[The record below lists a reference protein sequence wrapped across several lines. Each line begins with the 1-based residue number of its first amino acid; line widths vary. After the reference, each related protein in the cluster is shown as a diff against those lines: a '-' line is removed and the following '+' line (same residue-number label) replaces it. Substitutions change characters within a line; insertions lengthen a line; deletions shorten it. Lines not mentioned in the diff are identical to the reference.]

1 MGLSRSPIIP
11 NSAGGSIV
19 KVASQRGIRR
29 SALALALFGAAVS
42 AQAAGITAAE
52 RSAYAER
59 VNFAVAAPGEKIDSF
74 IVYYNGQD
82 ASLTRDES
90 RSAQAMSL
98 AAADVTRV
106 GKDLGL
112 TLAIERELATGG
124 VLISA
129 TNREGARGGAID
141 AERVMI
147 EIAKNPNV
155 SKVEPNKRV
164 HAFLVPNDTRYGEQ
178 WDMFNAVGGM
188 NVQSAWDVATG
199 SGVVVA
205 VIDTGIAPH
214 SDLAGQT
221 VAGYDFISSSA
232 TARDG
237 NGRDANP
244 NDEGDWFATNECGVP
259 YSSGSSWHGTH
270 VAGTVAAIANN
281 NKGVAGVAFNA
292 KVQPVR
298 VLGKCGGSI
307 ADIADAII
315 WSSGGTVSGVP
326 ANATPARVINLSLGG
341 QGACSTTEQNAIN
354 SARSRGTVLAIA
366 SGNDNA
372 NVSGFDPGNCNGVI
386 SIAATTKAGSRA
398 SYSNYGA
405 LIDVS
410 APGGDGSGGAGD
422 ILSTLNSGSTTQSSE
437 SYAFYAGTSMAAPHV
452 AGLAAL
458 MLSKNASLT
467 PDQIETLIKNNA
479 KPLPGSCSGGCGTG
493 IIDAAKTLAAVSGGG
508 GSNTP
513 PVANFSVTTSGLT
526 ASFTDTSTDSNGSI
540 ASRAWNFGDGT
551 TSTAANPS
559 KTYSAAGTFTVTLTV
574 TDNGGATN
582 TRTQSVTVS
591 SGGGGGGTVLTN
603 GVART
608 GLSGAANTETTY
620 TLVVPSGASGLKF
633 VMAGGTG
640 DADMYVKFGSAP
652 TTTTYDCRPYQSG
665 NNETCNIATAQAGTY
680 YVKLRGY
687 SAYSGVSLTGSF
699 TTGGGGGG
707 GPFTNT
713 TDYNIPDSSSV
724 SSPITVSGQSGNG
737 STTTQVAVNIVHTYR
752 GDLQIDLIAPNG
764 TSTRLK
770 NTSSSDSADN
780 VVATYSVNTSGS
792 PRNGTWQLRVTDA
805 YSGDTGY
812 INQWSIQF

>member
-1 MGLSRSPIIP
+1 
-11 NSAGGSIV
+11 V

-29 SALALALFGAAVS
+29 SALALALLGAVVS
-42 AQAAGITAAE
+42 AQAAGITAAD
-52 RSAYAER
+52 RAANADR

-82 ASLTRDES
+82 ATLERSPS
-90 RSAQAMSL
+90 ASAQALSL
-98 AAADVTRV
+98 ATQDAERV
-106 GKDLGL
+106 GKSLGL
-112 TLAIERELATGG
+112 TMSVERELATGG
-124 VLISA
+124 ILIRAAS
-129 TNREGARGGAID
+129 TSDRRGVID
-141 AERVMI
+141 SDSVMV
-147 EIAKNPNV
+147 ELAKNPSV

-164 HAFLVPNDTRYGEQ
+164 HALLVPNDTRYSEQ
-178 WDMFNAVGGM
+178 WGYFNATGGM
-188 NVQSAWDVATG
+188 NVQSAWDVSTG

-205 VIDTGIAPH
+205 VIDTGITPH

-221 VAGYDFISSSA
+221 VAGYDFISDAA

-237 NGRDANP
+237 NGRDSNP
-244 NDEGDWFATNECGVP
+244 NDEGDWFSAADCGVS
-259 YSSGSSWHGTH
+259 YSSNSSWHGTH
-270 VAGTVAAIANN
+270 VAGTIAALTNN
-281 NKGVAGVAFNA
+281 SKGVAGVAFNA

-307 ADIADAII
+307 ADIADAIV

-326 ANATPARVINLSLGG
+326 ANATPAKVINLSLGG

-366 SGNDNA
+366 AGNSNA
-372 NVSGFDPGNCNGVI
+372 NVSGFDPGNCAGII

-422 ILSTLNSGSTTQSSE
+422 ILSTLNAGTTTQGAE
-437 SYAFYAGTSMAAPHV
+437 SYALYAGTSMATPHV

-458 MLSKNASLT
+458 MLSKNPSLT
-467 PDQIETLIKNNA
+467 PDQVETLIKNNA
-479 KPLPGSCSGGCGTG
+479 KPLPGTCSGGCGTG
-493 IIDAAKTLAAVSGGG
+493 IIDAAKTLAAVTGGG
-508 GSNTP
+508 GNVAPT
-513 PVANFSVTTSGLT
+513 ANFSVTTSGLT
-526 ASFTDTSTDSNGSI
+526 ATFTDSSTDSDGTI
-540 ASRAWNFGDGT
+540 ASRSWNFGDGT
-551 TSTAANPS
+551 TSTATSPS
-559 KTYSAAGTFTVTLTV
+559 KTYSAAGTYTVTLTV

-582 TRTQSVTVS
+582 TKTSSVTVS
-591 SGGGGGGTVLTN
+591 SGGGGGGTVLDN
-603 GVART
+603 GVAKT
-608 GLSGAANTETTY
+608 GLSGAASSETTY
-620 TLVVPSGASGLKF
+620 TMVVPAGATNLKF

-652 TTTTYDCRPYQSG
+652 TTTTYDCRPYLSG
-665 NNETCNIATAQAGTY
+665 NNETCTIATAQAGTY

-687 SAYSGVSLTGSF
+687 SAYSGVSLTGSY
-699 TTGGGGGG
+699 TAGGGGGSG

-713 TDYNIPDSSSV
+713 TDYNIPDAGTV

-737 STTTQVAVNIVHTYR
+737 STTTTVSVNIVHTYR

-770 NTSSSDSADN
+770 SSSSSDSADN
-780 VVATYSVNTSGS
+780 VIATYSVNTSGS
-792 PRNGTWQLRVTDA
+792 PRNGTWQLKVTDV

>member
-1 MGLSRSPIIP
+1 
-11 NSAGGSIV
+11 V
-19 KVASQRGIRR
+19 KVVSQRGIRR
-29 SALALALFGAAVS
+29 SALALALLGAAVS

-52 RSAYAER
+52 RSAYASR
-59 VNFAVAAPGEKIDSF
+59 VNFAVAAPGEQVDSF

-82 ASLTRDES
+82 GRLS
-90 RSAQAMSL
+90 RTEAASAQAMSL
-98 AAADVTRV
+98 AADDALRV

-112 TLAIERELATGG
+112 SLSIERELATGG
-124 VLISA
+124 VLIRAQGPAGS
-129 TNREGARGGAID
+129 RGASAID
-141 AERVMI
+141 SERVMV
-147 EIAKNPNV
+147 ELAKNPNV
-155 SKVEPNKRV
+155 SKIEPNKRV
-164 HAFLVPNDTRYGEQ
+164 HAFFVPNDTRYSEQ
-178 WDMFNAVGGM
+178 WDMFNATGGM

-214 SDLAGQT
+214 SDLSGQT
-221 VAGYDFISSSA
+221 VAGYDFISASA

-237 NGRDANP
+237 NGRDSNP
-244 NDEGDWFATNECGVP
+244 NDEGDWFAVNECGVAF
-259 YSSGSSWHGTH
+259 SSNSSWHGTH

-281 NKGVAGVAFNA
+281 SKGVAGVAFNA

-326 ANATPARVINLSLGG
+326 ANATPAKVINLSLGG
-341 QGACSTTEQNAIN
+341 EGACSTTEQNAIN

-366 SGNDNA
+366 AGNDNA

-422 ILSTLNSGSTTQSSE
+422 ILSTLNSGTSTQSAE
-437 SYAFYAGTSMAAPHV
+437 SYAFYAGTSMASPHV

-458 MLSKNASLT
+458 MLAKNPSLT

-479 KPLPGSCSGGCGTG
+479 KPLPGTCTGGCGTG

-508 GSNTP
+508 NAA

-526 ASFTDTSTDSNGSI
+526 ANFTDSSTDSDGSI
-540 ASRAWNFGDGT
+540 ASRSWNFGDST

-559 KTYSAAGTFTVTLTV
+559 KTYSAAGTYTVTLTV

-591 SGGGGGGTVLTN
+591 SGGGGGGTVLAN
-603 GVART
+603 GVAKT
-608 GLSGAANTETTY
+608 GLSGAASSETTY
-620 TLVVPSGASGLKF
+620 TMVVPAGATGLNF
-633 VMAGGTG
+633 VMSGGTG
-640 DADMYVKFGSAP
+640 DADLYVKFGSAP
-652 TTTTYDCRPYQSG
+652 TTTSYDCRPYQSG
-665 NNETCNIATAQAGTY
+665 NNETCTIATAQAGTY

-687 SAYSGVSLTGSF
+687 SAYSGVSLTGSYAA
-699 TTGGGGGG
+699 GGGGG

-713 TDYNIPDSSSV
+713 TDYNIPDAGSV

-770 NTSSSDSADN
+770 SASSSDGADN
-780 VVATYSVNTSGS
+780 VVATYSANTSGS
-792 PRNGTWQLRVTDA
+792 PRNGTWQLKVTDL

>member
-1 MGLSRSPIIP
+1 M
-11 NSAGGSIV
+11 
-19 KVASQRGIRR
+19 KVVSNRGIRR
-29 SALALALFGAAVS
+29 SALALALLGAAVS
-42 AQAAGITAAE
+42 AQSAGITAAE
-52 RSAYAER
+52 RSANADR

-74 IVYYNGQD
+74 IVYYNGQE
-82 ASLTRDES
+82 ASLSRIES
-90 RSAQAMSL
+90 ASAQALSL
-98 AAADVTRV
+98 ATQDAARV
-106 GKDLGL
+106 GKSLGL
-112 TLAIERELATGG
+112 TLSIERELATGG
-124 VLISA
+124 VLIRAES
-129 TNREGARGGAID
+129 TTGARSSGGGID
-141 AERVMI
+141 AERVMV
-147 EIAKNPNV
+147 EIAKNPSV

-164 HAFLVPNDTRYGEQ
+164 HAFFVPNDTRYSEQ

-237 NGRDANP
+237 NGRDSNP

-326 ANATPARVINLSLGG
+326 ANATPAKVINLSLGG
-341 QGACSTTEQNAIN
+341 QGACSSTEQNAIN

-366 SGNDNA
+366 AGNDNA

-422 ILSTLNSGSTTQSSE
+422 ILSTLNSGTSTQSTE
-437 SYAFYAGTSMAAPHV
+437 SYAFYAGTSMASPHV

-458 MLSKNASLT
+458 MLSKNPALT

-479 KPLPGSCSGGCGTG
+479 KPLPGTCSGGCGTG
-493 IIDAAKTLAAVSGGG
+493 IIDAAKTLTAVGGG
-508 GSNTP
+508 GGGNVA
-513 PVANFSVTTSGLT
+513 PVANFGVTTSGLT
-526 ASFTDTSTDSNGSI
+526 ASFTDTSTDSDGSI
-540 ASRAWNFGDGT
+540 ASRSWNFGDST

-559 KTYSAAGTFTVTLTV
+559 KTYSAAGTYTVTLTV

-591 SGGGGGGTVLTN
+591 AGGGGGNVLTN
-603 GVART
+603 GVAVT
-608 GLSGAANTETTY
+608 GLSGAASGELTY
-620 TLVVPSGASGLKF
+620 TLAVPAGATGLKF
-633 VMAGGTG
+633 EMSGGTG
-640 DADMYVKFGSAP
+640 DADLYVKFGSAP
-652 TTTTYDCRPYQSG
+652 TTSSYDCRPYLGG
-665 NNETCNIATAQAGTY
+665 NVETCNIATAQTGTY
-680 YVKLRGY
+680 YVKVRGY
-687 SAYSGVSLTGSF
+687 SAFSGVSLKGSY
-699 TTGGGGGG
+699 TAGGGGGG

-713 TDYNIPDSSSV
+713 TDYNIPDSSNV

-770 NTSSSDSADN
+770 SASSSDGADN

-792 PRNGTWQLRVTDA
+792 PRNGTWQLKVSDL

>member
-1 MGLSRSPIIP
+1 
-11 NSAGGSIV
+11 V

-52 RSAYAER
+52 RTANADR
-59 VNFAVAAPGEKIDSF
+59 VNFAVAAAGEKIDSV

-82 ASLTRDES
+82 TSLSRSES
-90 RSAQAMSL
+90 ASAQALSL
-98 AAADVTRV
+98 ATQDTQRV
-106 GKDLGL
+106 GRALGL
-112 TLAIERELATGG
+112 QLSVERELATGG
-124 VLISA
+124 VLIRA
-129 TNREGARGGAID
+129 EQFAGARDSAID
-141 AERVMI
+141 AERLMV

-164 HAFLVPNDTRYGEQ
+164 HALLVPNDTRYSEQ
-178 WDMFNAVGGM
+178 WDMFNATGGM
-188 NVQSAWDVATG
+188 NVQPAWDVATG

-205 VIDTGIAPH
+205 VIDTGITPH

-221 VAGYDFISSSA
+221 VAGYDFISSST

-237 NGRDANP
+237 NGRDSNP

-259 YSSGSSWHGTH
+259 YSSNSSWHGTH

-281 NKGVAGVAFNA
+281 SKGVAGVAFNA

-315 WSSGGTVSGVP
+315 WSSGGSVSGVP
-326 ANATPARVINLSLGG
+326 ANATPAKVINLSLGG

-366 SGNDNA
+366 AGNDNA

-386 SIAATTKAGSRA
+386 AVASTTKAGSR
-398 SYSNYGA
+398 SSFSNYGA

-410 APGGDGSGGAGD
+410 APGGDGAGGSGD
-422 ILSTLNSGSTTQSSE
+422 ILSTLNSGTTTQSAE

-458 MLSKNASLT
+458 MLSKNPALT
-467 PDQIETLIKNNA
+467 PDQIETLMKNNA

-493 IIDAAKTLAAVSGGG
+493 IIDATKTLNAVTGGG
-508 GSNTP
+508 GNVA

-526 ASFTDTSTDSNGSI
+526 ANFTDSSTDSDGSI

-559 KTYSAAGTFTVTLTV
+559 KTYSAAGTYTVSLTV

-591 SGGGGGGTVLTN
+591 SGGGGGTVLSN
-603 GVART
+603 GVAKT
-608 GLSGAANTETTY
+608 GLSGAASSETTY
-620 TLVVPSGASGLKF
+620 TLVVPSGATGLKF

-640 DADMYVKFGSAP
+640 DADMYVRFGSAP
-652 TTTTYDCRPYQSG
+652 TTSTYDCRPYVSG
-665 NNETCNIATAQAGTY
+665 NAETCNIATAQAGTY
-680 YVKLRGY
+680 YVMLRGY

-699 TTGGGGGG
+699 TAGGGGGGG

-713 TDYNIPDSSSV
+713 ADYNIPDASSV
-724 SSPITVSGQSGNG
+724 SSPITVTGQTGNG
-737 STTTQVAVNIVHTYR
+737 STTTQVSVNIVHTYR

-770 NTSSSDSADN
+770 NASSSDSADN

-792 PRNGTWQLRVTDA
+792 PRNGTWQLRVSDLYT
-805 YSGDTGY
+805 GDTGY

>member
-1 MGLSRSPIIP
+1 M
-11 NSAGGSIV
+11 SA
-19 KVASQRGIRR
+19 ADR
-29 SALALALFGAAVS
+29 AAF
-42 AQAAGITAAE
+42 ADK
-52 RSAYAER
+52 

-74 IVYYNGQD
+74 IVYYNGQEQSIQRSE
-82 ASLTRDES
+82 AL
-90 RSAQAMSL
+90 SAQAQML
-98 AAADVTRV
+98 AAGDVERV
-106 GKDLGL
+106 SKAMGFDLS
-112 TLAIERELATGG
+112 IERELATGG
-124 VLISA
+124 MLLRVDTAS
-129 TNREGARGGAID
+129 RRGFD
-141 AERVMI
+141 ADAMMV
-147 EIAKNPNV
+147 EIAKNPSV

-164 HAFLVPNDTRYGEQ
+164 RAFLVPNDTRYSEQ
-178 WDMFNAVGGM
+178 WDMFNSVGGM
-188 NVQSAWDVATG
+188 NVQTAWDVATG
-199 SGVVVA
+199 SGIVVA
-205 VIDTGIAPH
+205 VIDTGITPH

-221 VAGYDFISSSA
+221 VAGYDFISSST

-237 NGRDANP
+237 NGRDSNP

-281 NKGVAGVAFNA
+281 SKGVAGVAFNA

-326 ANATPARVINLSLGG
+326 ANATPAKVINLSLGG
-341 QGACSTTEQNAIN
+341 QGACSSTEQNAIN

-366 SGNDNA
+366 AGNDNA
-372 NVSGFDPGNCNGVI
+372 NVSGFDPGNCSGVI

-422 ILSTLNSGSTTQSSE
+422 ILSTLNSGTSTQSSE
-437 SYAFYAGTSMAAPHV
+437 TYAFYAGTSMASPHV

-458 MLSKNASLT
+458 MLSKNPSLT

-479 KPLPGSCSGGCGTG
+479 KPLPGTCSGGCGTG
-493 IIDAAKTLAAVSGGG
+493 IIDAAKTLAAVGGG
-508 GSNTP
+508 GGGNVAPT
-513 PVANFSVTTSGLT
+513 ANFSASPSGLT
-526 ASFTDTSTDSNGSI
+526 VSFTDTSTDSDGTI

-559 KTYSAAGTFTVTLTV
+559 KTYSAAGTYTVTLTV

-582 TRTQSVTVS
+582 TKTSSVTVS
-591 SGGGGGGTVLTN
+591 SGGGGGNVLSN
-603 GVART
+603 GVAVT
-608 GLSGAANTETTY
+608 GLSGAANGELTY
-620 TLVVPSGASGLKF
+620 TLAVPAGATGLKF
-633 VMAGGTG
+633 EMSGGTG
-640 DADMYVKFGSAP
+640 DADLYVKFGSAP
-652 TTTTYDCRPYQSG
+652 TTSSYDCRPYLGG
-665 NNETCNIATAQAGTY
+665 NAETCTIATAQTGTY
-680 YVKLRGY
+680 YVKVRGY
-687 SAYSGVSLTGSF
+687 SAFSGVSLKGSY

-707 GPFTNT
+707 LFSNT
-713 TDYNIPDSSSV
+713 TDYNIPDSGNV

-770 NTSSSDSADN
+770 NASSSDSAAN
-780 VVATYSVNTSGS
+780 VIATYSVNTSAS
-792 PRNGTWQLRVTDA
+792 PRNGTWQLKVTDA

>member
-1 MGLSRSPIIP
+1 M
-11 NSAGGSIV
+11 
-19 KVASQRGIRR
+19 KVVSNRGIRR
-29 SALALALFGAAVS
+29 SALALALLGAAVS
-42 AQAAGITAAE
+42 AQAAGISAAE
-52 RSAYAER
+52 RSANADR

-74 IVYYNGQD
+74 IVYYNGQES
-82 ASLTRDES
+82 SLSRSES
-90 RSAQAMSL
+90 ASAQALSL
-98 AAADVTRV
+98 ATQDASRV
-106 GKDLGL
+106 GKSLGL
-112 TLAIERELATGG
+112 SLSIERELATGG
-124 VLISA
+124 VLIRAENA
-129 TNREGARGGAID
+129 TGVRAASGAID
-141 AERVMI
+141 AERVMV
-147 EIAKNPNV
+147 ELAKNPSV

-164 HAFLVPNDTRYGEQ
+164 HAFFVPNDTRYSEQ

-205 VIDTGIAPH
+205 VIDTGITPH

-221 VAGYDFISSSA
+221 VAGYDFISASA

-237 NGRDANP
+237 NGRDSNP

-326 ANATPARVINLSLGG
+326 ANATPAKVINLSLGG
-341 QGACSTTEQNAIN
+341 QGACSSTEQSAIN

-366 SGNDNA
+366 AGNDNA
-372 NVSGFDPGNCNGVI
+372 NVSGFDPGNCSGVI

-410 APGGDGSGGAGD
+410 APGGDGAGGAGD
-422 ILSTLNSGSTTQSSE
+422 ILSTLNSGTSTQSTE

-458 MLSKNASLT
+458 MLSKNPALT

-479 KPLPGSCSGGCGTG
+479 KALPGSCSGGCGTG
-493 IIDAAKTLAAVSGGG
+493 IIDAAKTLTAVGGG
-508 GSNTP
+508 GGNVA
-513 PVANFSVTTSGLT
+513 PVANFGVTTSGLT
-526 ASFTDTSTDSNGSI
+526 ANFTDTSTDSDGSI
-540 ASRAWNFGDGT
+540 ASRAWNFGDST

-559 KTYSAAGTFTVTLTV
+559 KTYAAAGTYTVTLTV

-591 SGGGGGGTVLTN
+591 AGGGGGNVLTN

-608 GLSGAANTETTY
+608 GLSGGANVETTY
-620 TLVVPSGASGLKF
+620 TMVVTAGATGLKF

-652 TTTTYDCRPYQSG
+652 TTASYDCRPYLGG
-665 NNETCNIATAQAGTY
+665 NAETCNIATAQAGTY
-680 YVKLRGY
+680 YVMLRGY
-687 SAYSGVSLTGSF
+687 SAYTGVSLTGSY
-699 TTGGGGGG
+699 TAGGGGGG

-737 STTTQVAVNIVHTYR
+737 STATQVAVNIVHTYR

-770 NTSSSDSADN
+770 SSSSSDSADN
-780 VVATYSVNTSGS
+780 VIATYSLNTSGS
-792 PRNGTWQLRVTDA
+792 PRNGTWQLKVTDL

>member
-1 MGLSRSPIIP
+1 ML
-11 NSAGGSIV
+11 
-19 KVASQRGIRR
+19 
-29 SALALALFGAAVS
+29 
-42 AQAAGITAAE
+42 AAGDV
-52 RSAYAER
+52 ER
-59 VNFAVAAPGEKIDSF
+59 VSK
-74 IVYYNGQD
+74 
-82 ASLTRDES
+82 
-90 RSAQAMSL
+90 AM
-98 AAADVTRV
+98 
-106 GKDLGL
+106 GFDLS
-112 TLAIERELATGG
+112 IERELATGG
-124 VLISA
+124 MLLRVDTAS
-129 TNREGARGGAID
+129 RRGFD
-141 AERVMI
+141 ADAMMV
-147 EIAKNPNV
+147 EIAKNPSV

-164 HAFLVPNDTRYGEQ
+164 RAFLVPNDTRYSEQ
-178 WDMFNAVGGM
+178 WDMFNSVGGM
-188 NVQSAWDVATG
+188 NVQTAWDVATG
-199 SGVVVA
+199 SGIVVA
-205 VIDTGIAPH
+205 VIDTGITPH

-221 VAGYDFISSSA
+221 VAGYDFISSST

-237 NGRDANP
+237 NGRDSNP

-281 NKGVAGVAFNA
+281 SKGVAGVAFNA

-326 ANATPARVINLSLGG
+326 ANATPAKVINLSLGG
-341 QGACSTTEQNAIN
+341 QGACSSTEQNAIN

-366 SGNDNA
+366 AGNDNA
-372 NVSGFDPGNCNGVI
+372 NVSGFDPGNCSGVI

-422 ILSTLNSGSTTQSSE
+422 ILSTLNSGTSTQSSE
-437 SYAFYAGTSMAAPHV
+437 TYAFYAGTSMASPHV

-458 MLSKNASLT
+458 MLSKNPSLT

-479 KPLPGSCSGGCGTG
+479 KPLPGTCSGGCGTG
-493 IIDAAKTLAAVSGGG
+493 IIDAAKTLAAVGGG
-508 GSNTP
+508 GGGNVAPT
-513 PVANFSVTTSGLT
+513 ANFSASPSGLT
-526 ASFTDTSTDSNGSI
+526 VSFTDTSTDSDGTI

-559 KTYSAAGTFTVTLTV
+559 KTYSAAGTYTVTLTV

-582 TRTQSVTVS
+582 TKTSSVTVS
-591 SGGGGGGTVLTN
+591 SGGGGGNVLSN
-603 GVART
+603 GVAVT
-608 GLSGAANTETTY
+608 GLSGAANGELTY
-620 TLVVPSGASGLKF
+620 TLAVPAGATGLKF
-633 VMAGGTG
+633 EMSGGTG
-640 DADMYVKFGSAP
+640 DADLYVKFGSAP
-652 TTTTYDCRPYQSG
+652 TTSSYDCRPYLGG
-665 NNETCNIATAQAGTY
+665 NAETCTIATAQTGTY
-680 YVKLRGY
+680 YVKVRGY
-687 SAYSGVSLTGSF
+687 SAFSGVSLKGSY

-707 GPFTNT
+707 LFSNT
-713 TDYNIPDSSSV
+713 TDYNIPDSGNV

-770 NTSSSDSADN
+770 NASSSDSAAN
-780 VVATYSVNTSGS
+780 VIATYSVNTSAS
-792 PRNGTWQLRVTDA
+792 PRNGTWQLKVTDA

>member
-1 MGLSRSPIIP
+1 M
-11 NSAGGSIV
+11 
-19 KVASQRGIRR
+19 KVVLHRGFRR
-29 SALALALFGAAVS
+29 SALALALFGAAFS
-42 AQAAGITAAE
+42 AQSAGLSAADRAAF
-52 RSAYAER
+52 ADK

-74 IVYYNGQD
+74 IVYYNGQEQSIQRSE
-82 ASLTRDES
+82 AL
-90 RSAQAMSL
+90 SAQAQML
-98 AAADVTRV
+98 AAGDVERV
-106 GKDLGL
+106 SKAMGFDLS
-112 TLAIERELATGG
+112 IERELATGG
-124 VLISA
+124 MLLRVDTAS
-129 TNREGARGGAID
+129 RRGFD
-141 AERVMI
+141 ADAMMV
-147 EIAKNPNV
+147 EIAKNPSV

-164 HAFLVPNDTRYGEQ
+164 RAFLVPNDTRYSEQ
-178 WDMFNAVGGM
+178 WDMFNSVGGM
-188 NVQSAWDVATG
+188 NVQTAWDVATG
-199 SGVVVA
+199 SGIVVA
-205 VIDTGIAPH
+205 VIDTGITPH

-221 VAGYDFISSSA
+221 VAGYDFISSST

-237 NGRDANP
+237 NGRDSNP

-281 NKGVAGVAFNA
+281 SKGVAGVAFNA

-326 ANATPARVINLSLGG
+326 ANATPAKVINLSLGG
-341 QGACSTTEQNAIN
+341 QGACSSTEQNAIN

-366 SGNDNA
+366 AGNDNA
-372 NVSGFDPGNCNGVI
+372 NVSGFDPGNCSGVI

-422 ILSTLNSGSTTQSSE
+422 ILSTLNSGTSTQSSE
-437 SYAFYAGTSMAAPHV
+437 TYAFYAGTSMASPHV

-458 MLSKNASLT
+458 MLSKNPSLT

-479 KPLPGSCSGGCGTG
+479 KPLPGTCSGGCGTG
-493 IIDAAKTLAAVSGGG
+493 IIDAAKTLAAVGGG
-508 GSNTP
+508 GGGNVAPT
-513 PVANFSVTTSGLT
+513 ANFSASPSGLT
-526 ASFTDTSTDSNGSI
+526 VSFTDTSTDSDGTI

-559 KTYSAAGTFTVTLTV
+559 KTYSAAGTYTVTLTV

-582 TRTQSVTVS
+582 TKTSSVTVS
-591 SGGGGGGTVLTN
+591 SGGGGGNVLSN
-603 GVART
+603 GVAVT
-608 GLSGAANTETTY
+608 GLSGAANGELTY
-620 TLVVPSGASGLKF
+620 TLAVPAGATGLKF
-633 VMAGGTG
+633 EMSGGTG
-640 DADMYVKFGSAP
+640 DADLYVKFGSAP
-652 TTTTYDCRPYQSG
+652 TTSSYDCRPYLGG
-665 NNETCNIATAQAGTY
+665 NAETCTIATAQTGTY
-680 YVKLRGY
+680 YVKVRGY
-687 SAYSGVSLTGSF
+687 SAFSGVSLKGSY

-707 GPFTNT
+707 LFSNT
-713 TDYNIPDSSSV
+713 TDYNIPDSGNV

-770 NTSSSDSADN
+770 NASSSDSAAN
-780 VVATYSVNTSGS
+780 VIATYSVNTSAS
-792 PRNGTWQLRVTDA
+792 PRNGTWQLKVTDA

>member
-1 MGLSRSPIIP
+1 
-11 NSAGGSIV
+11 V
-19 KVASQRGIRR
+19 KVVSQRGIRR
-29 SALALALFGAAVS
+29 SALALALLGAAVS

-52 RSAYAER
+52 RSAYASR
-59 VNFAVAAPGEKIDSF
+59 VNFAVAAPGEQVDSF

-82 ASLTRDES
+82 GRLS
-90 RSAQAMSL
+90 RTEAASAQAMSL
-98 AAADVTRV
+98 AADDALRV

-112 TLAIERELATGG
+112 SLSIERELATGG
-124 VLISA
+124 VLIRAQGPVGS
-129 TNREGARGGAID
+129 RGASAID
-141 AERVMI
+141 SERVMV
-147 EIAKNPNV
+147 ELAKNPNV
-155 SKVEPNKRV
+155 SKIEPNKRV
-164 HAFLVPNDTRYGEQ
+164 HAFFVPNDTRYSEQ
-178 WDMFNAVGGM
+178 WDMFNATGGM

-214 SDLAGQT
+214 SDLSGQT
-221 VAGYDFISSSA
+221 VAGYDFISASA

-237 NGRDANP
+237 NGRDSNP
-244 NDEGDWFATNECGVP
+244 NDEGDWFAVNECGVAF
-259 YSSGSSWHGTH
+259 SSNSSWHGTH

-281 NKGVAGVAFNA
+281 SKGVAGVAFNA

-326 ANATPARVINLSLGG
+326 ANATPAKVINLSLGG
-341 QGACSTTEQNAIN
+341 EGACSTTEQNAIN

-366 SGNDNA
+366 AGNDNA

-422 ILSTLNSGSTTQSSE
+422 ILSTLNSGTSTQSAE
-437 SYAFYAGTSMAAPHV
+437 SYAFYAGTSMASPHV

-458 MLSKNASLT
+458 MLAKNPSLT

-479 KPLPGSCSGGCGTG
+479 KPLPGTCTGGCGTG

-508 GSNTP
+508 NAA

-526 ASFTDTSTDSNGSI
+526 ANFTDSSTDSDGSI
-540 ASRAWNFGDGT
+540 ASRSWNFGDST

-559 KTYSAAGTFTVTLTV
+559 KTYSAAGTYTVTLTV

-591 SGGGGGGTVLTN
+591 SGGGGGGTVLAN
-603 GVART
+603 GVAKT
-608 GLSGAANTETTY
+608 GLSGAASSETTY
-620 TLVVPSGASGLKF
+620 TMVVPAGATGLNF
-633 VMAGGTG
+633 VMSGGTG
-640 DADMYVKFGSAP
+640 DADLYVKFGSAP
-652 TTTTYDCRPYQSG
+652 TTTSYDCRPYQSG
-665 NNETCNIATAQAGTY
+665 NNETCTIATAQAGTY

-687 SAYSGVSLTGSF
+687 SAYSGVSLTGSYAA
-699 TTGGGGGG
+699 GGGGG

-713 TDYNIPDSSSV
+713 TDYNIPDAGSV

-770 NTSSSDSADN
+770 SASSSDGADN
-780 VVATYSVNTSGS
+780 VVATYSANTSGS
-792 PRNGTWQLRVTDA
+792 PRNGTWQLKVTDL

>member
-1 MGLSRSPIIP
+1 M
-11 NSAGGSIV
+11 
-19 KVASQRGIRR
+19 RR

-42 AQAAGITAAE
+42 AQAAGISAAE
-52 RSAYAER
+52 RSAFADR
-59 VNFAVAAPGEKIDSF
+59 VNFSVAAPGEQIDSF
-74 IVYYNGQD
+74 IVYYNGQETQ
-82 ASLTRDES
+82 LS
-90 RSAQAMSL
+90 RSVSASREAQAL
-98 AAADVTRV
+98 AAQDVERV
-106 GKDLGL
+106 AKLMGVDLV
-112 TLAIERELATGG
+112 IERELATGG
-124 VLISA
+124 ILVRAQSLAGDRASA
-129 TNREGARGGAID
+129 RNAFD
-141 AERVMI
+141 YERAMV
-147 EIAKNPNV
+147 EFAKNPGV

-164 HAFLVPNDTRYGEQ
+164 RAFLVPNDTRYSEQ
-178 WDMFNAVGGM
+178 WDMFNSVGGM
-188 NVQSAWDVATG
+188 NVQSAWDVSTG

-205 VIDTGIAPH
+205 VIDTGITPH
-214 SDLAGQT
+214 SDLSGQT
-221 VAGYDFISSSA
+221 VAGYDFISSST

-237 NGRDANP
+237 NGRDSNP
-244 NDEGDWFATNECGVP
+244 NDEGDWFAANECGVS

-281 NKGVAGVAFNA
+281 SKGVAGVAFNA

-326 ANATPARVINLSLGG
+326 ANATPAKVINLSLGG
-341 QGACSTTEQNAIN
+341 QGACSSTEQNAIN

-366 SGNDNA
+366 AGNDNA

-422 ILSTLNSGSTTQSSE
+422 ILSTLNSGSSTQSTE
-437 SYAFYAGTSMAAPHV
+437 SYAFYAGTSMASPHV

-458 MLSKNASLT
+458 MLAKNPSLT

-493 IIDAAKTLAAVSGGG
+493 IIDAAKTLAAVTGGG
-508 GSNTP
+508 NVA
-513 PVANFSVTTSGLT
+513 PVANFSVSTSGLT
-526 ASFTDTSTDSNGSI
+526 ANFTDSSTDSDGSI
-540 ASRAWNFGDGT
+540 ASRSWNFGDGS
-551 TSTAANPS
+551 TSTATSPS
-559 KTYSAAGTFTVTLTV
+559 KTYAAAGTYTVTLTV

-582 TRTQSVTVS
+582 TKTSSVTVS
-591 SGGGGGGTVLTN
+591 SGGGGGNVLTN
-603 GVART
+603 GVAVT
-608 GLSGAANTETTY
+608 GLSGAANGELTY
-620 TLVVPSGASGLKF
+620 TLAVPAGATGLKF
-633 VMAGGTG
+633 EQSGGTG
-640 DADMYVKFGSAP
+640 DADLYVKFGSAP
-652 TTTTYDCRPYQSG
+652 TTSSYDCRPYLSG
-665 NNETCNIATAQAGTY
+665 NTETCTITTAQAGTY
-680 YVKLRGY
+680 YVKVRGY
-687 SAYSGVSLTGSF
+687 SAFSGVSLKGSF
-699 TTGGGGGG
+699 TTGGSGGGT
-707 GPFTNT
+707 FSNT

-737 STTTQVAVNIVHTYR
+737 STATQVSVNIVHTYR

-770 NTSSSDSADN
+770 NSSSSDGAAN
-780 VVATYSVNTSGS
+780 VIATYPVNTSGS
-792 PRNGTWQLRVTDA
+792 PRNGTWQLKVTDV

>member
-1 MGLSRSPIIP
+1 M
-11 NSAGGSIV
+11 

-29 SALALALFGAAVS
+29 SALALALLGAAVS

-52 RSAYAER
+52 RSAYAGR
-59 VNFAVAAPGEKIDSF
+59 VNFAVAAPGEQVDSF
-74 IVYYNGQD
+74 IVYYNGQEGRL
-82 ASLTRDES
+82 ARTETA
-90 RSAQAMSL
+90 SAQAMSL
-98 AAADVTRV
+98 AAGDVSRV

-112 TLAIERELATGG
+112 NLGIERELATGG
-124 VLISA
+124 VLIRVAAPTGSRA
-129 TNREGARGGAID
+129 VAVD
-141 AERVMI
+141 AERVMV

-164 HAFLVPNDTRYGEQ
+164 RALFVPNDTRYGEQ
-178 WDMFNAVGGM
+178 WDMFNATGGM

-205 VIDTGIAPH
+205 VIDTGIAAH
-214 SDLAGQT
+214 SDLSGQL
-221 VAGYDFISSSA
+221 VAGYDFISSST

-237 NGRDANP
+237 NGRDSNP

-259 YSSGSSWHGTH
+259 YSSNSSWHGTH

-281 NKGVAGVAFNA
+281 SKGVAGVAFNA

-315 WSSGGTVSGVP
+315 WSSGGSVSGVP
-326 ANATPARVINLSLGG
+326 ANATPAKVINLSLGG
-341 QGACSTTEQNAIN
+341 QGACSATEQNAIN
-354 SARSRGTVLAIA
+354 AARSRGTVLAIA
-366 SGNDNA
+366 AGNDNA

-410 APGGDGSGGAGD
+410 APGGDGGGGAGD
-422 ILSTLNSGSTTQSSE
+422 ILSTLNSGTTTQSSE
-437 SYAFYAGTSMAAPHV
+437 SYAFYAGTSMASPHV

-458 MLSKNASLT
+458 MLSKNPSLT

-479 KPLPGSCSGGCGTG
+479 KPLPGTCTGGCGTG
-493 IIDAAKTLAAVSGGG
+493 IIDAAKTLAAVGGG
-508 GSNTP
+508 GNVA

-526 ASFTDTSTDSNGSI
+526 ANFTDSSTDSDGSI
-540 ASRAWNFGDGT
+540 ASRAWNFGDST

-591 SGGGGGGTVLTN
+591 SGGGGGTALSN
-603 GVART
+603 GVAKT
-608 GLSGAANTETTY
+608 NLSGAASSETTY
-620 TLVVPSGASGLKF
+620 TMVVPAGATGLKF

-652 TTTTYDCRPYQSG
+652 TTSSYDCRPYQSG
-665 NNETCNIATAQAGTY
+665 NNETCTIATAQAGTY

-687 SAYSGVSLTGSF
+687 SAYSGVSLTGSY
-699 TTGGGGGG
+699 TAGGGGG

-713 TDYNIPDSSSV
+713 TDYTIPDSSSV
-724 SSPITVSGQSGNG
+724 SSPIAVSGQSGNG

-770 NTSSSDSADN
+770 SGSSSDGADN

-792 PRNGTWQLRVTDA
+792 PRNGTWQLKVTDL

>member
-1 MGLSRSPIIP
+1 M
-11 NSAGGSIV
+11 
-19 KVASQRGIRR
+19 KVVSQRGIRR
-29 SALALALFGAAVS
+29 SALALALLGAAVT

-52 RSAYAER
+52 RSAYASR
-59 VNFAVAAPGEKIDSF
+59 VNFAVAAPGEQVDSF
-74 IVYYNGQD
+74 IVYYNGQ
-82 ASLTRDES
+82 ES
-90 RSAQAMSL
+90 RLSRSEADAAQALSL
-98 AAADVTRV
+98 AADDASRV
-106 GKDLGL
+106 GKNLGL
-112 TLAIERELATGG
+112 NLSIERELATGG
-124 VLISA
+124 VLIRAQNPTGS
-129 TNREGARGGAID
+129 RGSID
-141 AERVMI
+141 AERVMV

-155 SKVEPNKRV
+155 STVEPNKRV
-164 HAFLVPNDTRYGEQ
+164 RAFLVPNDTRYSEQ
-178 WDMFNAVGGM
+178 WDMFNATGGM
-188 NVQSAWDVATG
+188 NVQSAWDVSTG

-214 SDLAGQT
+214 SDLSGQT
-221 VAGYDFISSSA
+221 VAGYDFISSST

-259 YSSGSSWHGTH
+259 YSSNSSWHGTH

-315 WSSGGTVSGVP
+315 WSSGGSVSGVP

-341 QGACSTTEQNAIN
+341 QGACSSTEQNAIN

-366 SGNDNA
+366 AGNDNA

-386 SIAATTKAGSRA
+386 AIAATTKAGSRA

-422 ILSTLNSGSTTQSSE
+422 ILSTLNAGTTTQSTE
-437 SYAFYAGTSMAAPHV
+437 SYAFYAGTSMASPHV

-458 MLSKNASLT
+458 MLAKNPSLT

-479 KPLPGSCSGGCGTG
+479 KPLPGTCTGGCGTG
-493 IIDAAKTLAAVSGGG
+493 IIDAAKTLAAVGGG
-508 GSNTP
+508 GGGNVA

-526 ASFTDTSTDSNGSI
+526 ASFTDSSTDSDGSI
-540 ASRAWNFGDGT
+540 ASRSWNFGDGS

-559 KTYSAAGTFTVTLTV
+559 KTYAAAGTYTVTLTV

-582 TRTQSVTVS
+582 ARSQSVTVS
-591 SGGGGGGTVLTN
+591 SGGGGGTVLSN
-603 GVART
+603 GVAKT
-608 GLSGAANTETTY
+608 GLSGAASSETTY
-620 TLVVPSGASGLKF
+620 TLVVPSGATGLKF

-652 TTTTYDCRPYQSG
+652 TTSSYDCRPYLSG
-665 NNETCNIATAQAGTY
+665 NNETCTIATAQAGTY

-687 SAYSGVSLTGSF
+687 SAYSGVSLTGSY
-699 TTGGGGGG
+699 TSGGGGGG
-707 GPFTNT
+707 SGPFTNT
-713 TDYNIPDSSSV
+713 TDYAIPDSSSV
-724 SSPITVSGQSGNG
+724 SSPISVSGQSGNG

-770 NTSSSDSADN
+770 SGSSSDGADN
-780 VVATYSVNTSGS
+780 VIATYSVNASGS
-792 PRNGTWQLRVTDA
+792 PRNGTWQLKVTDL